1 MTGMGMQYF
10 TAIQVAGMAALGV
23 LAIIPSVIIVRRLG
37 FTGWWGIFA
46 GISPINILCLWILAF
61 AKWPSER
68 EAPMS

>member
-1 MTGMGMQYF
+1 MHYLTAAQVTGL
-10 TAIQVAGMAALGV
+10 TALAV

-61 AKWPSER
+61 AKWPVER
-68 EAPMS
+68 DASTS

>member
-1 MTGMGMQYF
+1 MHYLTAAQVTGL
-10 TAIQVAGMAALGV
+10 TALAV

-61 AKWPSER
+61 AKWPVER
-68 EAPMS
+68 DVSTS